1 MTLSI
6 SVVVVDFLP
15 LYIAAICALAI
26 VAVYEMLVATKY
38 IRNRVISMM
47 SLFFVFLIPIIF
59 VEETLREN
67 LPLIC
72 SLFLFLLFVVM
83 IYMHEKVSFAE
94 LSLVAFVAIC
104 IPLSLSCLLFI
115 RLFSP
120 EHGVFLMVFTL
131 TVTFLG
137 DSGAFFVGTF
147 LGKHKMAPKISPK
160 KTWEGFIGGL
170 LTAGVAGFVA
180 PFVYEF
186 CVMNFMDGTDMEFN
200 PWLFAGAAV
209 VCAALGV
216 VGDFSASLVKRQC
229 AVKDFGNIMPGHGGV
244 LDRMDSVLFAAP
256 FMYQFLHYA
265 MPIAP
270 APIIV

>member
-1 MTLSI
+1 MALSI
-6 SVVVVDFLP
+6 SVVIVDFLP
-15 LYIAAICALAI
+15 LYIVVICALSM

-38 IRNRVISMM
+38 IKNRVISMM

-59 VEETLREN
+59 VEETLRNN
-67 LPLIC
+67 LALIC
-72 SLFLFLLFVVM
+72 SLFLFLLFLVM

-115 RLFSP
+115 RLFSL
-120 EHGVFLMVFTL
+120 EHGIFLMVFTL

-137 DSGAFFVGTF
+137 DSGAYFAGTF

-160 KTWEGFIGGL
+160 KTWEGFFGGL
-170 LTAGVAGFVA
+170 VCAGIAGFVA

-186 CVMNFMDGTDMEFN
+186 CHVHFMDGAGMEFN
-200 PWLFAGAAV
+200 PWIFAGAAV
-209 VCAALGV
+209 ICAALGV
-216 VGDFSASLVKRQC
+216 VGDFSASLIKRQC

-256 FMYQFLHYA
+256 FMYQFLHYVT
-265 MPIAP
+265 PIAP
-270 APIIV
+270 IPIIS